1 MEQTIEDKIY
11 EVGYLEREISRFQ
24 NHKRRGD
31 WKFIEDKISHYQKV
45 KKKLISEISQENR
58 QALYMEGE
66 KLAKKNL
73 KQNVII

>member
-1 MEQTIEDKIY
+1 MNSE
-11 EVGYLEREISRFQ
+11 
-24 NHKRRGD
+24 
-31 WKFIEDKISHYQKV
+31 FIEDKISHYQKV